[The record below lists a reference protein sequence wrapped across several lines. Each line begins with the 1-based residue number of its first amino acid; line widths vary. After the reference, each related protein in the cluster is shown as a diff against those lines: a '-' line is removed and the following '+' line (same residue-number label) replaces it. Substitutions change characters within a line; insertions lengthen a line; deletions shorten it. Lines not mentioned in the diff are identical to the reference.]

1 VAELSSGDSSSGS
14 GSGSDGGEE
23 ESGRPSG
30 PEGSGGY
37 AGADRRSR
45 TVLVDREP
53 FVLTR
58 TGHAPPSAPL
68 RIKCVSP
75 PLLAPG
81 ACLRA
86 RASLGESTEV
96 PPN

>member
-1 VAELSSGDSSSGS
+1 
-14 GSGSDGGEE
+14 
-23 ESGRPSG
+23 
-30 PEGSGGY
+30 
-37 AGADRRSR
+37 
-45 TVLVDREP
+45 VDREP

-86 RASLGESTEV
+86 RASPGESTEV